1 MFLLSKLYGIY
12 INKVILLLLQ
22 YIKTRQDLFNYQSIL
37 CFFYSYSLGSGVC
50 FLVMTDK
57 TFSKR
62 SAFSYLEDIQNEFTT
77 NYGGHVPTAR
87 RPYCFIEFGED
98 KFIFCAYL
106 FSRVEKSNFYM
117 LL

>member
-1 MFLLSKLYGIY
+1 MEVDKDIMSQRSISIAKFQRSQCQLFDFCIIYLS
-12 INKVILLLLQ
+12 V
-22 YIKTRQDLFNYQSIL
+22 F
-37 CFFYSYSLGSGVC
+37 CSYSLASGVC

-87 RPYCFIEFGED
+87 RPYCFIEFGE
-98 KFIFCAYL
+98 
-106 FSRVEKSNFYM
+106 NFM
-117 LL
+117 NHFLL